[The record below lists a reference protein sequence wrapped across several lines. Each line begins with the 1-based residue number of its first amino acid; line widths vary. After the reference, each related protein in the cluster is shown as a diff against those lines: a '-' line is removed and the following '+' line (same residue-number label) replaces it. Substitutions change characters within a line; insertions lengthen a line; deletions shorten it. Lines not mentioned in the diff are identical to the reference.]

1 MSRHLLGM
9 ALVDV
14 VTQRQ
19 HTVHAVLDPRLGVP
33 ELIKRAIAFLAEHK
47 AMAGGLLLLLQRR
60 GVHASTTGSRPP
72 CSLPPPSDVLLG
84 KVSEAEVLE
93 IQTEWMTSRTL
104 TIAPGLHKDVQL
116 MGGTARR

>member
-1 MSRHLLGM
+1 MQWIASSHMGGCLTHKPTVRCPTAAACPNQRRQRAMSRHLLGM

-47 AMAGGLLLLLQRR
+47 AMAGGLY
-60 GVHASTTGSRPP
+60 
-72 CSLPPPSDVLLG
+72 
-84 KVSEAEVLE
+84 
-93 IQTEWMTSRTL
+93 WM
-104 TIAPGLHKDVQL
+104 
-116 MGGTARR
+116 